1 MGDTRDMP
9 LAFAHAPPRAPPA
22 SRMAFRARVAGTTLA
37 TPHNGAAIATMSS
50 KKRGKTMNSEVI
62 PGEREP
68 VEKALLR
75 FRRQCMDRNVVGEL
89 RRRKTFMNG
98 QDVKKLKEQ
107 EVGKKRRAH
116 QQLSRR
122 YGSPFDTRP
131 RRRFGGGK

>member
-75 FRRQCMDRNVVGEL
+75 FRRQCMDRNVVG
-89 RRRKTFMNG
+89 
-98 QDVKKLKEQ
+98 KL
-107 EVGKKRRAH
+107 RRAH